1 MARSGGEAEETIYG
15 GDLAENVAV
24 VAEPHLLAP
33 EAYDGCAGLT
43 SKEIGGR
50 NVELAIHQASAVGKK
65 HIETEHE
72 AGRGK
77 DLHDTTNISDNEV
90 HSKYSQSKCSRD
102 LYDTTKNE
110 VHTQAYS
117 AWLCLLLTGLQ
128 RLVQWGGGADI
139 EADLPPGLA
148 H

>member
-90 HSKYSQSKCSRD
+90 HSIASIARVSVVGTS
-102 LYDTTKNE
+102 TTPRKTRCILR
-110 VHTQAYS
+110 HTQHGCAYY
-117 AWLCLLLTGLQ
+117 
-128 RLVQWGGGADI
+128 
-139 EADLPPGLA
+139 
-148 H
+148 

>member
-50 NVELAIHQASAVGKK
+50 NVELAIHQA
-65 HIETEHE
+65 
-72 AGRGK
+72 R
-77 DLHDTTNISDNEV
+77 
-90 HSKYSQSKCSRD
+90 
-102 LYDTTKNE
+102 
-110 VHTQAYS
+110 
-117 AWLCLLLTGLQ
+117 
-128 RLVQWGGGADI
+128 
-139 EADLPPGLA
+139 
-148 H
+148 